1 MALQAR
7 PLVLRVNEMD
17 GLESTRGDLKG
28 TGGTFLNIAHRGDSS
43 RAPENT
49 LAAFEAGVEAGAS
62 AVELDLRCTADGH
75 VVVMHDESVDR
86 TTDGTGQLEQ
96 LTLEQ
101 VRKLDAGGWFDERFA
116 GEGVPTLAEVF
127 DRMVD
132 RVPLVL
138 HIKEA
143 GCGIERAVIEEVNR
157 RGVVDRVSVSSDRRG
172 VLESFH
178 RLAPDLTTTWIA
190 WFRDWRWWMWYVA
203 GRVRRLQ
210 ARRVAPPASQVTEAM
225 VDYFHG
231 RGIVVRAWGVGR
243 DETLAA
249 RLISLGVDG
258 MTFDDPRR
266 LTELLN
272 TAASTAAK
280 TAAPTAAT
288 TDKDSE

>member
-1 MALQAR
+1 M
-7 PLVLRVNEMD
+7 
-17 GLESTRGDLKG
+17 
-28 TGGTFLNIAHRGDSS
+28 FLNMAHRGDSS

-62 AVELDLRCTADGH
+62 AIELDLRCTADGH
-75 VVVMHDESVDR
+75 VVAMHDESVDR
-86 TTDGTGQLEQ
+86 TTDGTGAIQQ

-127 DRMVD
+127 DQLVD

-138 HIKEA
+138 HVKEDR
-143 GCGIERAVIEEVNR
+143 CGIERAVVEEVNR
-157 RGVVDRVSVSSDRRG
+157 RGAVDRVTVSSDKRG
-172 VLESFH
+172 VLESIH
-178 RLAPDLTTTWIA
+178 RMAPDLATTWIA

-203 GRVRRLQ
+203 GKVRRLQ

-225 VDYFHG
+225 VDYFQS

-243 DETLAA
+243 DESLAA

-258 MTFDDPRR
+258 MTFDDPLR

-272 TAASTAAK
+272 TAAPTAASTAAS
-280 TAAPTAAT
+280 